1 MLKALNNQ
9 ALQNPICHV
18 PIKRAQTPRLK
29 QSALKQMISY
39 DRAQGENGGCV
50 DSLVPPLFTSS
61 SRIHC
66 CLACAGTWGAY
77 ACLHRA
83 ASHGAQTFAEMVETP
98 PSLHPPNQPPTHPSI
113 RPSVHPSAQDPCK
126 EQAGEAGKLTC
137 FFLLRGLRL
146 RKAWVA
152 AEVPKAIEAASA
164 RF

>member
-1 MLKALNNQ
+1 M
-9 ALQNPICHV
+9 
-18 PIKRAQTPRLK
+18 
-29 QSALKQMISY
+29 
-39 DRAQGENGGCV
+39 

-83 ASHGAQTFAEMVETP
+83 ASHGDKTFAEMVETP

-137 FFLLRGLRL
+137 FFLLRGLCL

-164 RF
+164 RFKTSEKGFRFQGQASVRWWHTIQARAEKGFAKPCTLNPKRKHIFSIPL